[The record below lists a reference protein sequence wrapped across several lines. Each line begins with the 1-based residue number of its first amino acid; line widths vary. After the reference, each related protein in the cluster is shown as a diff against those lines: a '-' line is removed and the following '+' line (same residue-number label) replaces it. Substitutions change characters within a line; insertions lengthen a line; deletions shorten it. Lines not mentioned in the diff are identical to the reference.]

1 LLAIVEVA
9 PEKRVQCGQPG
20 CGHGVWKAI
29 HVVSDAGEM
38 LVLGSTCFERRYGSA
53 LALGAPSYG
62 GGTGRKLTPEERQQL
77 ITNTAEF
84 IAGMREEARRQEEE
98 LTRRRAEDAAL
109 AAEQAARVAEAS
121 ALALER
127 AAHSRAVAAE
137 LAAQAAVQAA
147 ARAAESTAAWV
158 VAAAEQ
164 RARQARFAPAT
175 PTMPSWPWMKPGTSL
190 GYFKLRDGSGWV
202 RVQRQDGK
210 HMLVPWP
217 EVDGWDEAM
226 PARLG
231 VPYPALG
238 GYLIHNVQDAVAFLT
253 REGEPCRVFGSIR
266 ELTAASR

>member
-1 LLAIVEVA
+1 
-9 PEKRVQCGQPG
+9 
-20 CGHGVWKAI
+20 VWKAI

-109 AAEQAARVAEAS
+109 AAE
-121 ALALER
+121 
-127 AAHSRAVAAE
+127 
-137 LAAQAAVQAA
+137 LAAQAAVQAT

>member
-1 LLAIVEVA
+1 MPAHPQAQLLAIVEVA

-20 CGHGVWKAI
+20 CGRGVWKAI

-38 LVLGSTCFERRYGSA
+38 LVLGSSCFERRYGSA
-53 LALGAPSYG
+53 LALGSPAYG

-84 IAGMREEARRQEEE
+84 IAGMKEEARRQEEE

-109 AAEQAARVAEAS
+109 AAE
-121 ALALER
+121 R
-127 AAHSRAVAAE
+127 AAQSNAVAAE
-137 LAAQAAVQAA
+137 RNAQAAVQAA
-147 ARAAESTAAWV
+147 ARAAEDAAAWV

-164 RARQARFAPAT
+164 RARQARFAPPALKL
-175 PTMPSWPWMKPGTSL
+175 PSWPWMKPGTSL

-217 EVDGWDEAM
+217 EVDGWEEAM

-266 ELTAASR
+266 ELAAASR